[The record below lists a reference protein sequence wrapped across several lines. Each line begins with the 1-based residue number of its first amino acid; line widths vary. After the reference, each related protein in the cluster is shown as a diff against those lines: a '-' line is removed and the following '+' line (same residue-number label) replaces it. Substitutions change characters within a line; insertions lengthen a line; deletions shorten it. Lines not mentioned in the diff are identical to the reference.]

1 MGIDET
7 ITYDNRPIIL
17 SANVAPKA
25 WQMTLAR
32 GGGYQI
38 NIGTAF
44 EDDEIHRYYADFLKQ
59 FGEKPAHMAMG
70 VKAFARMKEL
80 ALKNAPS
87 E

>member
-25 WQMTLAR
+25 WQMILAK

-38 NIGTAF
+38 NIGTEF
-44 EDDEIHRYYADFLKQ
+44 EADEIHRYYADFQKQ

-80 ALKNAPS
+80 AIKPN